1 MKDNFLKSLTK
12 NNLNNNLE
20 QVLGN
25 KNFSEE
31 TKNIL
36 LSIFY
41 KIENGYDDYK
51 TVKRNTYEKKEYIQK
66 LIKIID
72 KDCDKISFLKNKD
85 KSKEVVSRENK
96 EIVCYPVETGI
107 LYSIAKIQKK
117 NVVVKCFDDSLEKA
131 FSFILNTG
139 NNINIV
145 EPLRDFNGF
154 SWNVSAREIEDI
166 NCNLIY
172 QNIIFLVGNKFVDKW
187 VNSYNSLI
195 DYFEIFQTKIEEQY
209 GKKMKQDI
217 ISDIMKLS
225 IMIYSKYNDEF
236 RNEVTKKKEEIES
249 LYFDM
254 QDTESYLSKISKQ
267 KKQKEK
273 EIRTLDKI
281 LNDKELLI
289 DEYEKRNEKL
299 PLEKKIFSVRVLK
312 NTLKEERKQ
321 LLLEIDEYNSL
332 MKPREFAKKR
342 DAINQK
348 FEILLCIE
356 HNTEDTLFETIIH
369 LQKNILKCLN
379 KKIKNAS
386 DKQELL
392 ELLYQYRYYN
402 YSPITVKKAIK
413 DEQKLQKYLEKVGKE
428 IIQKSI
434 DIKLILEITEDTKL
448 NYKIINDIVLSK
460 IISLEDI
467 GIKITN
473 NKENTILTIFDE
485 DIEDAEMKV
494 EKKGLKIRF
503 NKKIKF
509 INV

>member
-1 MKDNFLKSLTK
+1 MKENFLKSLTK

-31 TKNIL
+31 TKNCL

-96 EIVCYPVETGI
+96 EIICYPVETGI

-139 NNINIV
+139 NNINMV

-154 SWNVSAREIEDI
+154 SWNVSSREIEDI

-172 QNIIFLVGNKFVDKW
+172 QNIIFLVDNKFVDKW

-195 DYFEIFQTKIEEQY
+195 DYFDIFQTKIEEQY

-225 IMIYSKYNDEF
+225 VMIYSKYNYGF
-236 RNEVTKKKEEIES
+236 RKEITEKKEKIES

-254 QDTESYLSKISKQ
+254 QDTESFLSKISKQ

-273 EIRTLDKI
+273 EIRKLDKI

-289 DEYEKRNEKL
+289 DEYEIRNEKL

-332 MKPREFAKKR
+332 MKPREFAQKR
-342 DAINQK
+342 DSVNQK
-348 FEILLCIE
+348 YDILFAIE
-356 HNTEDTLFETIIH
+356 DNIEDALFETIIH

-392 ELLYQYRYYN
+392 ELLYQFRYYN
-402 YSPITVKKAIK
+402 YIPITVTKAIK
-413 DEQKLQKYLEKVGKE
+413 DEQKLQKHIEKVGKE
-428 IIQKSI
+428 IIQKAI
-434 DIKLILEITEDTKL
+434 DMKLIPEITEDLKL

-467 GIKITN
+467 GIKITD
-473 NKENTILTIFDE
+473 NKEKTILTIFDE
-485 DIEDAEMKV
+485 DIEDVEIKV
-494 EKKGLKIRF
+494 KKEGLKIRF

-509 INV
+509 INA